1 MMNKIS
7 LSNRSLGFL
16 ILFWF
21 IAAWYLFYSYFF
33 VYNLVSIKIESNVDN
48 YKINLN
54 NLEFHNSFSYD
65 CKEKFCDIDEISPFE
80 YKIEFSKEWYDTVKQ
95 KIDLKT
101 SIELSV
107 KLEKTVIL
115 EKIEKI
121 STVSV
126 IEEITE
132 EITEENK
139 TREEIIALIKRQKE
153 NYAIIETPTFWE
165 FFIKEQSGNIN
176 IFYKE
181 KNIWTFPLV
190 AKEDIKIKEIY
201 GNKEYIYIDL
211 GEKKY
216 LINLI
221 FYKVSKLDLNLDIL
235 YIKQSNKDKELQIVT
250 DKWTFLYDFKWVE
263 LTYFSRFYDFVYID
277 SVYVAVIK
285 SDDTI
290 RKQNM
295 WYKKN
300 SWNLIVSFN
309 PETKEKR
316 LLKEV
321 DFNINKILIK
331 KEEVIFTSE
340 GEEEYNLKGY

>member
-1 MMNKIS
+1 MNRIS

-16 ILFWF
+16 IIFWF
-21 IAAWYLFYSYFF
+21 IASWYLFYSYFF

-48 YKINLN
+48 YKVNLN
-54 NLEFHNSFSYD
+54 NLELYNSLSYD
-65 CKEKFCDIDEISPFE
+65 CEDKNCNLDEISPFK
-80 YKIEFSKEWYDTVKQ
+80 YKIEFVKDWYDTVKQ
-95 KIDLKT
+95 NIDLRT
-101 SIELSV
+101 SIELIV
-107 KLEKTVIL
+107 KLEKTIIL
-115 EKIEKI
+115 EKTEKT
-121 STVSV
+121 STLEV
-126 IEEITE
+126 IEEIVE
-132 EITEENK
+132 GKK
-139 TREEIIALIKRQKE
+139 TREEIIALIKRQKD
-153 NYAIIETPTFWE
+153 NYTIIETPSLGE

-190 AKEDIKIKEIY
+190 AKEDIKIEEIY
-201 GNKEYIYIDL
+201 GNKEYIYLDL
-211 GEKKY
+211 GQNKY

-235 YIKQSNKDKELQIVT
+235 YIKQSTIDKELQIVT
-250 DKWTFLYDFKWVE
+250 DKWTFLYNLKLWE

-295 WYKKN
+295 WYKNN

-309 PETKEKR
+309 PKTKEKR

-321 DFNINKILIK
+321 DFAIDKILIIDG
-331 KEEVIFTSE
+331 EVIFISE
-340 GEEEYNLKGY
+340 TEEEYNLKWY